1 MKNKIATIR
10 QHIND
15 NVKLIIVTKNQS
27 TQDVHK
33 IYSLGE
39 HNFGENKVQELLQ
52 KQKELPKDINWHF
65 IGHLQTKKVKLI
77 APFVHNTIC

>member
-27 TQDVHK
+27 AQDIHK

-39 HNFGENKVQELLQ
+39 LNFGQFANHLRTKFPEYTFEKYNKVQGFPFTT
-52 KQKELPKDINWHF
+52 KELMEVFESN
-65 IGHLQTKKVKLI
+65 L
-77 APFVHNTIC
+77 